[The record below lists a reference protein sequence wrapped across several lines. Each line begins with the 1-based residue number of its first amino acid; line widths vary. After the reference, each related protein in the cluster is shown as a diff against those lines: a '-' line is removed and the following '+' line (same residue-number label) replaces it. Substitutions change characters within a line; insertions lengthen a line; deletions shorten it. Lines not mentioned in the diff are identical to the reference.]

1 MDSIKEKTFI
11 QVNGNRIG
19 MFIEGNSQNAPV
31 LLFLHGGPGMPQFGL
46 TQKYPTYLEEHFIVC
61 WYEQRGSGLSYN
73 RAIDYEQLTVEN
85 IISDTVEVANYLLN
99 RFQQDK
105 IYLMGHSWGSFIGI
119 KTIKQYPE
127 LFHAY
132 IGVAQIVNQLKS
144 EKLAYEYM
152 LEQYREQDNKRMVK
166 KLENYNILESNT
178 IPLDY
183 VKFRDKPMH
192 ELGIGTTHEMKS
204 VITGIFLPIMRNKN
218 YTFSERINI
227 WRAKSMILNNT
238 NLWEKMT
245 ETDLF
250 LEINSVDIP
259 IYFLH
264 GIFDYTVNYS
274 LTKEYFDSINAPI
287 KGFYTFNNSAHSP
300 IFEEPIKVIR
310 IIFDDVLK
318 QSTMNRQP

>member
-1 MDSIKEKTFI
+1 MDTIKEKIFI
-11 QVNGNRIG
+11 QVNGNKIG
-19 MFIEGNSQNAPV
+19 MFIEGNNLNAPV
-31 LLFLHGGPGMPQFGL
+31 LLFLHGGPGMPQYGL
-46 TQKYPTYLEEHFIVC
+46 TQKYPTFLEEHFIVC
-61 WYEQRGSGLSYN
+61 WYEQRGAGLSYDK
-73 RAIDYEQLTVEN
+73 AIDYEQMTIEN
-85 IISDTVEVANYLLN
+85 IILDTIEVTNYLRE

-105 IYLMGHSWGSFIGI
+105 IYLIGHSWGTLIGI

-144 EKLAYEYM
+144 EKLAYQYM
-152 LEQYREQDNKRMVK
+152 LEQYKEQNNRQMIK
-166 KLENYNILESNT
+166 KLERFNILESNI

-192 ELGIGTTHEMKS
+192 ELGIGTTYKMKS

-227 WRAKSMILNNT
+227 WRAKSKILNNT

-245 ETDLF
+245 ETGLF
-250 LEINSVDIP
+250 IKIDSVDIP

-274 LTKEYFDSINAPI
+274 LTQEYFDSLNAPT
-287 KGFYTFNNSAHSP
+287 KRFYTFDKSAHSP
-300 IFEEPIKVIR
+300 IFEEPERVTK
-310 IIFDDVLK
+310 IILEDVLDDK
-318 QSTMNRQP
+318 ASIDM